1 MPTAANLF
9 GSILFG
15 IVGMSA
21 LGYGK
26 KARQLNPM
34 LLGGAL
40 MTFPYFVTQTWLIYG
55 VGLVLTGLLFRFP
68 E

>member
-15 IVGMSA
+15 TVGMAA

-26 KARQLNPM
+26 KAGRLNPM

-40 MTFPYFVTQTWLIYG
+40 MTFPYFITQTWLVYG
-55 VGLVLTGLLFRFP
+55 VGIVLTGLLFRFP